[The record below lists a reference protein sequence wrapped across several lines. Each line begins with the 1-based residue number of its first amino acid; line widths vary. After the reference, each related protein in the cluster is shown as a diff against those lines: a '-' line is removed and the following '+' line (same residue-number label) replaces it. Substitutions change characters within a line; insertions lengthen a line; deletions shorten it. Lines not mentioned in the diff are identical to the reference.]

1 MTARAGRSHVTVKLQ
16 DDAREDSIAVRCGW
30 LPMAVW
36 EGVRVRV
43 TSSRGLTLME
53 RFAIECLL
61 ELGECGADDLLAVA
75 SIPEELSNWLMC
87 SLAQRSLAYP
97 AGKDRFV
104 PSRAECETALTEG
117 RVPVETEE
125 ERTFLWFPETEEFV
139 CIPGSRTLM
148 LQLREIVPI
157 GQFPLHERWKR
168 ERRARLISDALKQ
181 NHVYGHEVA
190 AIREVL
196 DPCVIDQDMCPA
208 YQCRTVLPKGFE
220 GRWSVT
226 LQGYRRQKQQADVAG
241 LNSANRERNLTETQ
255 LSLPVLPK
263 LAERWMNSLNSII
276 ATVRSECAS
285 LGLAGLSFN
294 GSSCHADIDGDSAR
308 EMARRRLLANRFS
321 LEITIDREIDF
332 GVPLLVSPSDNSA
345 EQLFALDDAIR
356 QLLAAPHDAEALA
369 SHFDVHPLSRQ
380 ATLDRLW
387 QLKLFSTLYE
397 IREPEDFQK

>member
-1 MTARAGRSHVTVKLQ
+1 MTARAGRSHVTVKLR
-16 DDAREDSIAVRCGW
+16 DDADEDSIAVRCGW

-75 SIPEELSNWLMC
+75 SIPEELSNWLMS
-87 SLAQRSLAYP
+87 SLAQRALAYP
-97 AGKDRFV
+97 AGQDRFV

-117 RVPVETEE
+117 RVPVESEE

-139 CIPGSRTLM
+139 CLPESRTLM
-148 LQLREIVPI
+148 LQLREIGPI

-168 ERRARLISDALKQ
+168 EKRARLISDALEQ

-190 AIREVL
+190 AIRDVL
-196 DPCVIDQDMCPA
+196 DQCVIEQNMCPA
-208 YQCRTVLPKGFE
+208 YQCRTVLPPGFE
-220 GRWSVT
+220 GQWSVT
-226 LQGYRRQKQQADVAG
+226 LQGYRRQKRQADVAG
-241 LNSANRERNLTETQ
+241 ADSAAREHNLTETQ
-255 LSLPVLPK
+255 LSLPFLPK
-263 LAERWMNSLNSII
+263 LAEHWRNSLNSNI

-285 LGLAGLSFN
+285 LGLAGLSFD
-294 GSSCHADIDGDSAR
+294 GSSCQAGIDRDSAS

-321 LEITIDREIDF
+321 LDVAIDRKIEF

-356 QLLAAPHDAEALA
+356 QLLAAPHAAEAIA
-369 SHFDVHPLSRQ
+369 SLFNGRPLSRQ
-380 ATLDRLW
+380 AALDRLW
-387 QLKLFSTLYE
+387 QLKLFGTLYE
-397 IREPEDFQK
+397 IREPEDFKE